1 MDDFVTEDNKKREDL
16 KNLLFELSASFIE
29 KNNLSVYYKRL
40 ENIYL
45 NNNITNDSC
54 KEYQFRH
61 YYSDI
66 YSTFY
71 RIIKERDENSI
82 INLICNIG
90 LLKDSYLK
98 YKENIS
104 SQNRIQRNIY
114 KNLVKLFDH
123 INLEYARYAEN
134 DLSLNALEKGRK
146 EINELKNE
154 YEEKK
159 ENIEKLQDNLTNL
172 TKQYDNEKKNI
183 GKLQNTLKELT
194 LQNDKELKKVTRL
207 KSKIEGFQKEYVGIL
222 SIFAAV
228 IVAFTAG
235 TTFSSSILNNIDN
248 VSIYRL
254 VFTCLLLGCVLI
266 NVLYILFSFVLTI
279 IKGNSLDIRTCL
291 LPNIII
297 ILLLFFTIKAWC
309 NGVVE
314 TRNERFIK
322 ENPKTNKIEV
332 DLKLDN
338 MPLTPTI
345 KEKIE
350 AVTEGKEISKSD

>member
-159 ENIEKLQDNLTNL
+159 ENIEKGQSMIEQELSNRDLVPKEFM
-172 TKQYDNEKKNI
+172 TKADVQRVIDHSTI
-183 GKLQNTLKELT
+183 TT
-194 LQNDKELKKVTRL
+194 M
-207 KSKIEGFQKEYVGIL
+207 KS
-222 SIFAAV
+222 
-228 IVAFTAG
+228 
-235 TTFSSSILNNIDN
+235 
-248 VSIYRL
+248 
-254 VFTCLLLGCVLI
+254 CLLQLGMVKFLRQQSQI
-266 NVLYILFSFVLTI
+266 V
-279 IKGNSLDIRTCL
+279 
-291 LPNIII
+291 
-297 ILLLFFTIKAWC
+297 
-309 NGVVE
+309 
-314 TRNERFIK
+314 
-322 ENPKTNKIEV
+322 
-332 DLKLDN
+332 
-338 MPLTPTI
+338 
-345 KEKIE
+345 
-350 AVTEGKEISKSD
+350 

>member
-1 MDDFVTEDNKKREDL
+1 MRKK
-16 KNLLFELSASFIE
+16 
-29 KNNLSVYYKRL
+29 YW
-40 ENIYL
+40 
-45 NNNITNDSC
+45 
-54 KEYQFRH
+54 
-61 YYSDI
+61 
-66 YSTFY
+66 
-71 RIIKERDENSI
+71 
-82 INLICNIG
+82 
-90 LLKDSYLK
+90 
-98 YKENIS
+98 
-104 SQNRIQRNIY
+104 
-114 KNLVKLFDH
+114 
-123 INLEYARYAEN
+123 
-134 DLSLNALEKGRK
+134 
-146 EINELKNE
+146 
-154 YEEKK
+154 
-159 ENIEKLQDNLTNL
+159 
-172 TKQYDNEKKNI
+172 
-183 GKLQNTLKELT
+183 KLQNTLKELT

>member
-1 MDDFVTEDNKKREDL
+1 M
-16 KNLLFELSASFIE
+16 
-29 KNNLSVYYKRL
+29 
-40 ENIYL
+40 
-45 NNNITNDSC
+45 
-54 KEYQFRH
+54 
-61 YYSDI
+61 
-66 YSTFY
+66 
-71 RIIKERDENSI
+71 
-82 INLICNIG
+82 
-90 LLKDSYLK
+90 
-98 YKENIS
+98 
-104 SQNRIQRNIY
+104 
-114 KNLVKLFDH
+114 
-123 INLEYARYAEN
+123 
-134 DLSLNALEKGRK
+134 
-146 EINELKNE
+146 
-154 YEEKK
+154 
-159 ENIEKLQDNLTNL
+159 
-172 TKQYDNEKKNI
+172 
-183 GKLQNTLKELT
+183 
-194 LQNDKELKKVTRL
+194 
-207 KSKIEGFQKEYVGIL
+207 
-222 SIFAAV
+222 
-228 IVAFTAG
+228 
-235 TTFSSSILNNIDN
+235 NNIDN